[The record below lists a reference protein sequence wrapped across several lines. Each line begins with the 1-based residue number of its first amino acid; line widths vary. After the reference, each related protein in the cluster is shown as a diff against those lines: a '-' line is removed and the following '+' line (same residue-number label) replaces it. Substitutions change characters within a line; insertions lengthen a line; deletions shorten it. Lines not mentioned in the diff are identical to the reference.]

1 VQTVPSLEASSDIV
15 TITLPAHP
23 LRDRPLPLVRVLRS
37 REGEGFVDV
46 EHPDGGS
53 FRVPLSWT
61 DRAAPWVVPQVE
73 GRDVRLSPAGLKQ
86 MALVVRA
93 ALTAAHDVADKPA
106 GK

>member
-1 VQTVPSLEASSDIV
+1 M

-23 LRDRPLPLVRVLRS
+23 LRDRPLPLVRLLRS
-37 REGEGFVDV
+37 REGEGFADV

-61 DRAAPWVVPQVE
+61 DRAAPWVVPQVD
-73 GRDVRLSPAGLKQ
+73 GHDVRLSPDGLKQ
-86 MALVVRA
+86 MALAVRA
-93 ALTAAHDVADKPA
+93 ALAAVHDVTDEPA

>member
-1 VQTVPSLEASSDIV
+1 VQTATPLEASSDTV

-23 LRDRPLPLVRVLRS
+23 LRDRPLPLVRLLRS
-37 REGEGFVDV
+37 REGEGFADI

-53 FRVPLSWT
+53 FRVPLGWT
-61 DRAAPWVVPQVE
+61 DRAAPWVVPQLD

-93 ALTAAHDVADKPA
+93 ALAAVHDVADEPA